1 MKPKQKFAIN
11 EKYQKEKNIKIYRGG
26 NIRIFIIST
35 FRQENINSFKQAK
48 IMQEIMLYIEKKE
61 I

>member
-48 IMQEIMLYIEKKE
+48 
-61 I
+61 